1 MAFILS
7 VSVDK
12 CTGHGR
18 CYSLAP
24 GLLTDDV
31 EGYVTLRGG
40 AMEVPVSLLDD
51 ARRAEASCPESA
63 ITISDE

>member
-7 VSVDK
+7 VSADK

-18 CYSLAP
+18 CYSLVP
-24 GLLTDDV
+24 DLLTDDD

-40 AMEVPVSLLDD
+40 AMEVPADQRD
-51 ARRAEASCPESA
+51 AALRAAAACPESA
-63 ITISDE
+63 ITVSAR